1 MYYPIMVNI
10 KDKEIV
16 VIGGGKVAYRKVK
29 SFISFGCTVKVIS
42 PTIIDELEN
51 IENKVIL
58 IRDFYKEDYIKNS
71 YIVVASTDDKDL
83 NEQIGLYCK
92 EKNILCNVVD
102 NPGLSSYIVPSI
114 VKRGDLV
121 ISVSTN
127 GKSPSL
133 ASKIK
138 KDIEKQYSDD
148 YEEYLNLLGNIRSKI
163 IDKYENNDEKRY
175 LLNNLINMTIEELR
189 NLEI

>member
-1 MYYPIMVNI
+1 MVNI
-10 KDKEIV
+10 RDKEIT

-29 SFISFGCTVKVIS
+29 SFIAFGCTVKVIS
-42 PTIIDELEN
+42 PKIINEFKN
-51 IENKVIL
+51 IEDKVIL
-58 IRDFYKEDYIKNS
+58 IRDFYKLDCIKNS
-71 YIVVASTDDKDL
+71 FIVVAATDNRDL
-83 NEQIGLYCK
+83 NKQIGLYCK

-102 NPGLSSYIVPSI
+102 DPGLSSYIVPSI

-121 ISVSTN
+121 ISISTS

-138 KDIEKQYSDD
+138 KDIEEQYSDD
-148 YEEYLNLLGNIRSKI
+148 YEEYLNLLGDIRSKI

-175 LLNNLINMTIEELR
+175 LLNNLINMTIEELK
-189 NLEI
+189 NLDI

>member
-1 MYYPIMVNI
+1 MYYPVMINV
-10 KDKEIV
+10 KDKEIT

-29 SFISFGCTVKVIS
+29 SFISFGCTVRVIS
-42 PTIIDELEN
+42 PYIIDELEN
-51 IENKVIL
+51 IEDKVIL

-71 YIVVASTDDKDL
+71 FIVVASTDNKDL

-92 EKNILCNVVD
+92 ENNKLCNVVD
-102 NPGLSSYIVPSI
+102 NPNLSSYIVPSI
-114 VKRGDLV
+114 IKRGDLV
-121 ISVSTN
+121 ISISTS

-148 YEEYLNLLGNIRSKI
+148 YEEYVELLGNIRNEVLK
-163 IDKYENNDEKRY
+163 KYEDKVEKKK
-175 LLNNLINMTIEELR
+175 LLNNLINMTIEELKS
-189 NLEI
+189 LDI